1 MQPPTPAHRKTPP
14 NSANLRW
21 LGAMGRCWHIACTM
35 SGMRELRYAIRQLV
49 RAPGY
54 AAVAGVTLMLGMGA
68 TIAFFSVLDGVV
80 LQQPYP
86 GAERLVSLENRQLDA
101 VANGARL
108 SRAEVV
114 DYRERLRAID
124 QVAAWDLGRQTLTA
138 AGGTDGFAERVKV
151 SGVTPNLLP
160 LLGVAPAR
168 GRTFRDSDAGTPAA
182 IISDGLWKARFA
194 SAPDVLSRTVR
205 LNGVEFQILG
215 VMPPGFS
222 FPEGEMTAWLALPL
236 APLDESD
243 RTNRYL
249 GTVARIAPGADLRA
263 AQQDLARVAAELRR
277 ERPDAYPDPKWT
289 IGAVSL
295 RDRHFGDLRLRLT
308 ALLVASGA
316 VLLIACVN
324 VAIMALLRA
333 LARRRE
339 LAIRLAIGAG
349 RASIVRQLL
358 IEAAVLAAIGAAGG
372 VLVAQTAIS
381 ALVAFA
387 PAGVPRL
394 DEIGFNLPAA
404 LFTGAI
410 LVVVTLIVGLAPA
423 LVAANLRAFEGVIPS
438 GRASDTR
445 TAARLRDALT
455 IVEVGLAAA
464 LVICAG
470 LTLRSLNGL
479 LHTELGYE
487 TRHRVSFKTN
497 LTRQAY
503 PDAARVAQF
512 YDQLTTRL
520 ATIPGVRRLGSV
532 SYLPLSGE
540 GRITAGSPA
549 TADESMAGPVGW
561 GIVRGDY
568 FGTMGIALLHGRL
581 FAETDGSGAPP
592 VAVVDDAL
600 ARRWW
605 PTAAAAVGQSIRI
618 GTGKTAEIR
627 TIVGV
632 VRHVSHTGPGFSTA
646 PTAYAPQAQAYQPGM
661 YTVMETAAAP
671 ATVFAAAR
679 EALAAVDP
687 TVPLYFA
694 ETSTRRYDD
703 VVALPRFVTGLVG
716 AFSTVALL
724 LAGVGIFG
732 VTGYAVSQRTREFG
746 IRLALG
752 AQQTGI
758 GGLVLRRIAVLV
770 ALGLAAGS
778 ALALALGSVIGGLL
792 HDVRPDDPSAFA
804 LSAVALGLT
813 ALVATVSPL
822 RAAVRVDPAVTLKAE

>member
-1 MQPPTPAHRKTPP
+1 
-14 NSANLRW
+14 
-21 LGAMGRCWHIACTM
+21 
-35 SGMRELRYAIRQLV
+35 MRELRYAIRQLV

-108 SRAEVV
+108 ARAEVV

-138 AGGTDGFAERVKV
+138 AGGTDGFAERVKI
-151 SGVTPNLLP
+151 SGVTPNLFP
-160 LLGVAPAR
+160 ILGVAPAR

-222 FPEGEMTAWLALPL
+222 FPEGEMAAWLALPL
-236 APLDESD
+236 APRDASD
-243 RTNRYL
+243 RTDHYL
-249 GTVARIAPGADLRA
+249 GTVARLAPGADLRA

-295 RDRHFGDLRLRLT
+295 RDRHFGDLRPRLT

-394 DEIGFNLPAA
+394 DEVGFNLPAA

-423 LVAANLRAFEGVIPS
+423 LVAANLRAFEG
-438 GRASDTR
+438 
-445 TAARLRDALT
+445 
-455 IVEVGLAAA
+455 
-464 LVICAG
+464 
-470 LTLRSLNGL
+470 
-479 LHTELGYE
+479 
-487 TRHRVSFKTN
+487 
-497 LTRQAY
+497 
-503 PDAARVAQF
+503 
-512 YDQLTTRL
+512 
-520 ATIPGVRRLGSV
+520 
-532 SYLPLSGE
+532 
-540 GRITAGSPA
+540 
-549 TADESMAGPVGW
+549 
-561 GIVRGDY
+561 
-568 FGTMGIALLHGRL
+568 
-581 FAETDGSGAPP
+581 
-592 VAVVDDAL
+592 
-600 ARRWW
+600 
-605 PTAAAAVGQSIRI
+605 
-618 GTGKTAEIR
+618 
-627 TIVGV
+627 
-632 VRHVSHTGPGFSTA
+632 
-646 PTAYAPQAQAYQPGM
+646 
-661 YTVMETAAAP
+661 
-671 ATVFAAAR
+671 
-679 EALAAVDP
+679 
-687 TVPLYFA
+687 
-694 ETSTRRYDD
+694 
-703 VVALPRFVTGLVG
+703 
-716 AFSTVALL
+716 
-724 LAGVGIFG
+724 
-732 VTGYAVSQRTREFG
+732 
-746 IRLALG
+746 
-752 AQQTGI
+752 
-758 GGLVLRRIAVLV
+758 
-770 ALGLAAGS
+770 
-778 ALALALGSVIGGLL
+778 
-792 HDVRPDDPSAFA
+792 
-804 LSAVALGLT
+804 
-813 ALVATVSPL
+813 
-822 RAAVRVDPAVTLKAE
+822 